1 MKNDNKDTK
10 QIQDPT
16 DKAVPSDLS
25 DHDERDEGLAVEKH
39 WDQESKDA
47 LAKAEQHLAE
57 FKKCMMVQYQT
68 TRYNPMIKSKILKN
82 CMYYYNNWASC
93 REIGYS
99 FYKLPFNSLVQLKE
113 ALYQLQ
119 LIKLSLFSIIL

>member
-39 WDQESKDA
+39 WDQESNDA

-57 FKKCMMVQYQT
+57 FKKDGVPLSAEDWEKEEE
-68 TRYNPMIKSKILKN
+68 NDDEIPDHIEGAVDESLEDLAAEELEE
-82 CMYYYNNWASC
+82 NNDADT
-93 REIGYS
+93 
-99 FYKLPFNSLVQLKE
+99 
-113 ALYQLQ
+113 A
-119 LIKLSLFSIIL
+119 